1 MLLATSIST
10 TAAATVD
17 DYFLTLPAAMREACA
32 AVRNAIR
39 HAAPQVNE
47 SIRYL
52 VPTFG
57 INGHTIQL
65 AAFDHYALLVVKKF
79 SGESSSLSFTAEHPL
94 KEDVVRVIVQSLMD
108 QG

>member
-10 TAAATVD
+10 IAAATVD

-52 VPTFG
+52 VPTFA
-57 INGHTIQL
+57 INDSVIQL
-65 AAFDHYALLVVKKF
+65 AAFDHYALLVVTRS
-79 SGESSSLSFTAEHPL
+79 SGEKISVSFSAEQPL
-94 KEDVVRVIVQSLMD
+94 PEGMVEKIIA
-108 QG
+108 G